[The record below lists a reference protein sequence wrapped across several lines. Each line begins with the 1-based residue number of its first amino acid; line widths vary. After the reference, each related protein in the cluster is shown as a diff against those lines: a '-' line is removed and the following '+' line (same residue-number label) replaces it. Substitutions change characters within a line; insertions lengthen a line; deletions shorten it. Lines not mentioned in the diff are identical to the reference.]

1 MKVDNFELIREF
13 LEFKE
18 LTDFYHLQVM
28 LRKKDNPY
36 ASANNKLIKAY
47 YIKSKEH
54 LDHIK
59 NEVVTLCKSFNAR
72 AYINLG
78 RKDDFK
84 CTLNTIAG
92 LSTRLMRGNIEKIHR
107 EYNSQAGLLK
117 PEDAAWVVDIDDV
130 DLSNIDAIRTF
141 INSLRPVEVENKIRL
156 EVPTKS
162 GIHLITSAF
171 NLQEFAKFY
180 PKIDVHKNNP
190 TLLYY
195 DTEDN

>member
-18 LTDFYHLQVM
+18 PTDFYHLQVM
-28 LRKKDNPY
+28 LRKKDNPN
-36 ASANNKLIKAY
+36 ASTNNKLVKAY

-59 NEVVTLCKSFNAR
+59 NEVITLCRAFNAR

-78 RKDDFK
+78 RKDDLK

-92 LSTRLMRGNIEKIHR
+92 LPTRLMKGNVEKIHR

-117 PEDAAWVVDIDDV
+117 PEEAAWVVDIDDV
-130 DLSNIDAIRTF
+130 DLTDIDAIMAF
-141 INSLRPVEVENKIRL
+141 INSLRPTEVTDKIRF

-162 GIHLITSAF
+162 GTHLITSAF
-171 NLQEFAKFY
+171 NLQEFAKSY
-180 PKIDVHKNNP
+180 PNIDVHKNNP

>member
-1 MKVDNFELIREF
+1 MKVDNFDLIKGF

-18 LTDFYHLQVM
+18 PTDFYHLQIM
-28 LRKKDNPY
+28 LRKKDNPE

-54 LDHIK
+54 LEHVR
-59 NEVVTLCKSFNAR
+59 NEVVTLCCAFNAR

-78 RKDDFK
+78 VKDEFK
-84 CTLNTIAG
+84 CALNTIAG
-92 LSTRLMRGNIEKIHR
+92 LSTRLMKGNIEKIHR
-107 EYNSQAGLLK
+107 EYNSQAGLIK
-117 PEDAAWVVDIDDV
+117 PKESAWIVDIDNV
-130 DLSNIDAIRTF
+130 DLPDIEAIRAL
-141 INSLRPVEVENKIRL
+141 INSLQPNGEENKIKL

-171 NLQEFAKFY
+171 NLQEFAKWY
-180 PKIDVHKNNP
+180 PNIDVHKNNP

-195 DTEDN
+195 NDTKD